1 MKTEEQINKEILK
14 ELFLKYL
21 ELQQGLDYIEEQEY
35 NFMSFENIKLY
46 EEEHFKDFKEV
57 LK

>member
-1 MKTEEQINKEILK
+1 MRTEQQINEEIIK

-21 ELQQGLDYIEEQEY
+21 ELQQGLDYIKEQGY
-35 NFMSFENIKLY
+35 NFMSFENIKLF

>member
-14 ELFLKYL
+14 ELFLKYI

-35 NFMSFENIKLY
+35 NFMSFENIKLF
-46 EEEHFKDFKEV
+46 EREHFKDFKEV